1 MHFSSR
7 HFAHA
12 LLQASL
18 LTSLSTSAFAAE
30 QVKAYP
36 VCTEGP
42 SESDISAARG
52 AYEAGQVSFHEA
64 DYDRALLYWEDAFRR
79 DCTADKL
86 LLNIARAY
94 ELSSDLKSAVNAL
107 QTYVERRPDAP
118 DVSSVEKRIQK
129 LQEHIDEQAAA
140 APPVVATEPVSEPV
154 AQEAAS
160 DPTSSDDAGSEK
172 PLWPVFVTAGGGVA
186 LIAGAIMAPIGH
198 SQVNSDEVNQQKDA
212 IAMEFGCT
220 RDGLN
225 WECPNKAASDGAEAA
240 VDDISEISSGKTLR
254 TVGFVTG
261 GVGLAAAL
269 VGGIFWY
276 RTWSSSDSDSAW
288 QSRTILTPVAT
299 PDFQGL
305 NISGTF

>member
-1 MHFSSR
+1 MQFSSR
-7 HFAHA
+7 QFAHT

-18 LTSLSTSAFAAE
+18 ITSLSASVFAAGE
-30 QVKAYP
+30 VKAYP
-36 VCTEGP
+36 ICTEGP

-79 DCTADKL
+79 DCTAVKL

-140 APPVVATEPVSEPV
+140 APPVVVAEPVNEPV
-154 AQEAAS
+154 ALEPAS
-160 DPTSSDDAGSEK
+160 ASTSSDEAGSEK
-172 PLWPVFVTAGGGVA
+172 PLWPVLVTAGGGVA
-186 LIAGAIMAPIGH
+186 LIAGAIMAPVGH

-212 IAMEFGCT
+212 IAMQFGCT

-225 WECPNKAASDGAEAA
+225 WECPNRAASEGAAAA
-240 VDDISEISSGKTLR
+240 VDDISAISSGKTLR
-254 TVGFVTG
+254 TVGFVTA
-261 GVGLAAAL
+261 GVGLAVAV
-269 VGGIFWY
+269 VGGILWY
-276 RTWSSSDSDSAW
+276 KTWSSSDSESAW
-288 QSRTILTPVAT
+288 QTRTIVTPVAT

-305 NISGTF
+305 SISGTF